1 MDSGKRIQMQ
11 KSFSYLGMSFP
22 KLTVSYGVFLII
34 WGALV
39 SVFSQSASFTS
50 WIPSLIGIPL
60 FITGLLIITL
70 PERTKLLSHIALT
83 IGLFAFFGGLDV
95 FRGVISGSFMQT
107 PAADI
112 SKLML
117 AITGFWYLLVGVKS
131 FRSAR
136 QNRSA
141 NE

>member
-1 MDSGKRIQMQ
+1 MQ

-22 KLTVSYGVFLII
+22 KLTVSYGLFLII

-39 SVFSQSASFTS
+39 SVLSQSASFTS
-50 WIPSLIGIPL
+50 WIPSFIGIPL
-60 FITGLLIITL
+60 FVTGLLTIIL
-70 PERTKLLSHIALT
+70 PERAKLFSHIALT

-95 FRGVISGSFMQT
+95 IRGVISGSFMQT

-112 SKLML
+112 SKMML
-117 AITGFWYLLVGVKS
+117 SITGFWYLLVGVKS
-131 FRSAR
+131 FRWAR

-141 NE
+141 NQ

>member
-1 MDSGKRIQMQ
+1 MQ

-22 KLTVSYGVFLII
+22 KLTVSYGLFLII

-39 SVFSQSASFTS
+39 SVLSQSASFTS
-50 WIPSLIGIPL
+50 WIPSFIGIPL
-60 FITGLLIITL
+60 FITGLLTIIL
-70 PERTKLLSHIALT
+70 PERAKLFSHIALT

-95 FRGVISGSFMQT
+95 IRGVISGSFMQT

-112 SKLML
+112 SKMML
-117 AITGFWYLLVGVKS
+117 SITGFWYLFVGVKS
-131 FRSAR
+131 FRWAR

-141 NE
+141 NQ

>member
-1 MDSGKRIQMQ
+1 MQ

-22 KLTVSYGVFLII
+22 KLTVSYGLFLII

-39 SVFSQSASFTS
+39 SVFSQSESFTS
-50 WIPSLIGIPL
+50 WIPSFIGIPL
-60 FITGLLIITL
+60 FTTGLLTIIL
-70 PERTKLLSHIALT
+70 PERAKVFSHIALT

-95 FRGVISGSFMQT
+95 LRGVISGSFMQT

-112 SKLML
+112 SKMML

-131 FRSAR
+131 FRWAR

-141 NE
+141 NQ

>member
-1 MDSGKRIQMQ
+1 MQ

-22 KLTVSYGVFLII
+22 KLTVSYGVFLVI

-39 SVFSQSASFTS
+39 SVFSQSVSFTS
-50 WIPSLIGIPL
+50 WIPSFIGIPL
-60 FITGLLIITL
+60 LTTGLLTIIV
-70 PERTKLLSHIALT
+70 PKRAKLFSHIALT

-95 FRGVISGSFMQT
+95 LRGVISGSFMQT

-112 SKLML
+112 SKMML
-117 AITGFWYLLVGVKS
+117 SITGFWYLLVGVKS
-131 FRSAR
+131 FRWAR

-141 NE
+141 NQ

>member
-1 MDSGKRIQMQ
+1 MQ

-22 KLTVSYGVFLII
+22 KLTVNYGIFLII

-39 SVFSQSASFTS
+39 SVISQSASFTS
-50 WIPSLIGIPL
+50 WIPSFVGIPL
-60 FITGLLIITL
+60 FVTGLLTIVL
-70 PERTKLLSHIALT
+70 PDRAKLLSHIALT
-83 IGLFAFFGGLDV
+83 IGLFALLGGLDV

-112 SKLML
+112 SKMML

-131 FRSAR
+131 FRWAR
-136 QNRSA
+136 QNRIA
-141 NE
+141 NQ

>member
-1 MDSGKRIQMQ
+1 MQ

-22 KLTVSYGVFLII
+22 NLTVSYGLFLII

-50 WIPSLIGIPL
+50 WIPSFIGIPL
-60 FITGLLIITL
+60 FTTGLLTIVSQK
-70 PERTKLLSHIALT
+70 RVKFLSHFALT

-95 FRGVISGSFMQT
+95 FRGVIGGSFMQT

-112 SKLML
+112 SKMML
-117 AITGFWYLLVGVKS
+117 AITGFWYLLAGVKS
-131 FRSAR
+131 FKWAR
-136 QNRSA
+136 QNRSD
-141 NE
+141 NQ

>member
-1 MDSGKRIQMQ
+1 MQ

-22 KLTVSYGVFLII
+22 KLTVSYGIFLII

-39 SVFSQSASFTS
+39 SVISQSASFTS
-50 WIPSLIGIPL
+50 WIPSFVGIPL
-60 FITGLLIITL
+60 FVTGLLTIVL
-70 PERTKLLSHIALT
+70 PDRAKVFSHIALT
-83 IGLFAFFGGLDV
+83 IGLFAFLGGLDV

-112 SKLML
+112 SKMML

-131 FRSAR
+131 FRWAR
-136 QNRSA
+136 QNRIV
-141 NE
+141 NQ

>member
-1 MDSGKRIQMQ
+1 MQ

-22 KLTVSYGVFLII
+22 KLTVSYGIFLVT

-60 FITGLLIITL
+60 FITGLLTIIL

-83 IGLFAFFGGLDV
+83 IGLFAFVGGLDV

-117 AITGFWYLLVGVKS
+117 AITGFWYLLIGVKS
-131 FRSAR
+131 FRWAR
-136 QNRSA
+136 QNRST
-141 NE
+141 NQ

>member
-1 MDSGKRIQMQ
+1 MQ

-22 KLTVSYGVFLII
+22 KLTASYGIFLII

-39 SVFSQSASFTS
+39 SVISQSASFTS
-50 WIPSLIGIPL
+50 WIPSFVGIPL
-60 FITGLLIITL
+60 FVTGLLTIVL
-70 PERTKLLSHIALT
+70 PDRAKVFSHIALT
-83 IGLFAFFGGLDV
+83 IGLFAFLGGLDV

-112 SKLML
+112 SKMML

-131 FRSAR
+131 FRWAR
-136 QNRSA
+136 QNRIA
-141 NE
+141 NQ

>member
-1 MDSGKRIQMQ
+1 MQ

-22 KLTVSYGVFLII
+22 KLTISYGIFLII

-39 SVFSQSASFTS
+39 SVISQSASFTS
-50 WIPSLIGIPL
+50 WIPSFVGIPL
-60 FITGLLIITL
+60 FVTGLLTIVL
-70 PERTKLLSHIALT
+70 PDRAKVFSHIALT
-83 IGLFAFFGGLDV
+83 IGLFAFLGGLDV

-112 SKLML
+112 SKMML

-131 FRSAR
+131 FRWAR
-136 QNRSA
+136 QNRIA
-141 NE
+141 NQ

>member
-1 MDSGKRIQMQ
+1 MQ

-22 KLTVSYGVFLII
+22 KLTVSYGIFLII

-39 SVFSQSASFTS
+39 SVISQSASFTS
-50 WIPSLIGIPL
+50 WIPSFVGIPL
-60 FITGLLIITL
+60 FVTGLLTIVL
-70 PERTKLLSHIALT
+70 PDRAKVFSHIALT
-83 IGLFAFFGGLDV
+83 IGLFAFLGGLDV

-112 SKLML
+112 SKMML

-131 FRSAR
+131 FRWAR
-136 QNRSA
+136 QNRIA
-141 NE
+141 NQ